1 MARRL
6 EPTAFDE
13 YQERSIFMWSAL
25 AAFAGSMLAIIS
37 GSATAWI
44 VPGMLLIGGLLA
56 LMQIPGKPVPPNPQ
70 GWWMR
75 PITLPRRWSSALATH
90 TGTATLVGILLV
102 LMVLAAPH

>member
-56 LMQIPGKPVPPNPQ
+56 LIQIPSKPVTPNPK

-75 PITLPRRWSSALATH
+75 PITLPRRWSNALATR
-90 TGTATLVGILLV
+90 TGTGALVAIFLV
-102 LMVLAAPH
+102 LMVFAAPH